1 MKSSAVAR
9 PGQLA
14 MAPPKSSTTA
24 PAEPVPPPKASAV
37 AEPGQPALAPPKSSA
52 TAPAE
57 PVPPPKASALTEPGQ
72 LPVAPPKSS
81 TTAPA
86 AEPVP
91 PPKAVAVAE
100 PGQLA
105 VAPPK
110 SSTTAPAEPVP
121 QAKASAV
128 AEPGQPADVA
138 PPKPRAH
145 GLPSA
150 SVLASSVIVNQ
161 SKELLSW
168 MTMILYSGKDEDW
181 FNNKDLAVP
190 RCQEHILYEAWERM
204 VQGTDG
210 KFVFGEDC
218 LADDLE
224 SFCQFVA
231 ETVPGLPSWER
242 MTGDMLLDTQVDKE
256 EDDQLASPPNKRQ
269 RPDEGS
275 VAMRAS
281 SELSLAANSGS
292 QLDFSMLHQ
301 DGKHIHTHVTH
312 VYIYIHMIFVQLY
325 HVRCVCVPSFSQLCP
340 EDLSPAGCSANALAT
355 GSDPEPAT
363 EPSKGPVFGDLVCR
377 DGA

>member
-1 MKSSAVAR
+1 
-9 PGQLA
+9 

-325 HVRCVCVPSFSQLCP
+325 HVRCVCVCLKLSIVPGGPQPSRLQCECFGNRLRSG
-340 EDLSPAGCSANALAT
+340 AGYRALERA
-355 GSDPEPAT
+355 S
-363 EPSKGPVFGDLVCR
+363 LR
-377 DGA
+377 